1 MKTVKNS
8 LFAFVMLSTLA
19 AFAAGNGDTGSAQ
32 SQRDGTP
39 SKRVALRLASNYA
52 MDEAFVNILD
62 GASSVAVRLSG
73 DNGAQFIFRA
83 TATTPGLA
91 DCTVEILV
99 SQETGMAFQDKIEAC
114 QNLN

>member
-8 LFAFVMLSTLA
+8 LFALVMLSTLT
-19 AFAAGNGDTGSAQ
+19 AFAAGNGDIYSA
-32 SQRDGTP
+32 QRDGTP
-39 SKRVALRLASNYA
+39 SKKIALKQATTYA

-62 GASSVAVRLSG
+62 SSSSVTVRPAG
-73 DNGAQFIFRA
+73 DNGAQFIFHA
-83 TATTPGLA
+83 TAKTPGLPS
-91 DCTVEILV
+91 CTVEILV